1 MNIGLRFVASMAV
14 VATAMMLNGCST
26 PLIGSSEVKYSYDP
40 QFSFEQAKTYRWA
53 EYGST
58 YWSDSLMEA
67 NVRFLSD
74 RLLETK
80 GLTSKTDTPALRF
93 AVRYE
98 SNGYSH
104 ELRVLSVNV
113 SRADTNAMVWRGV
126 ATGTIR
132 SDAASTDLSNA
143 VQAILANFPPK

>member
-1 MNIGLRFVASMAV
+1 MNTGFRFLASMAV
-14 VATAMMLNGCST
+14 VAAAMFFEGCSNS
-26 PLIGSSEVKYSYDP
+26 IVGSTEVKYSYDP
-40 QFSFEQAKTYRWA
+40 QFSFQEAKTYRWA

-93 AVRYE
+93 AIRYE
-98 SNGYSH
+98 SSGYSH
-104 ELRVLSVNV
+104 ELRMLSVDV
-113 SRADTNAMVWRGV
+113 SRADTNALVWRGV